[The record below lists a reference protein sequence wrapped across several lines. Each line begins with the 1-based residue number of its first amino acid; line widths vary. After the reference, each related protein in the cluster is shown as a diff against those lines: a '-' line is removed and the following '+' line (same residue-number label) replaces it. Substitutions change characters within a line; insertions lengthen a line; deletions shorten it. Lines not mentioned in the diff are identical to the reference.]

1 MTGPHPS
8 DLELFEYVEG
18 ELAESDASAIREHLE
33 SCTVCA
39 AAVADSV
46 TGRDALARSPQL
58 ELPDAAWQRALGSLG
73 SQEREPDAAGPR
85 GASWP
90 CSCRSRPSR
99 PRSSR
104 SRRSSPETTAA
115 TGSRL
120 MLVP

>member
-18 ELAESDASAIREHLE
+18 ELAESDSSAIREHLE

-58 ELPDAAWQRALGSLG
+58 ELPGGIRQLELW
-73 SQEREPDAAGPR
+73 
-85 GASWP
+85 
-90 CSCRSRPSR
+90 
-99 PRSSR
+99 
-104 SRRSSPETTAA
+104 
-115 TGSRL
+115 
-120 MLVP
+120 